1 MDWICPRCNKSLSG
15 TTPRTW
21 CVACGECG
29 TVVTADMLKKLPRD
43 FSGGSKKESPT
54 VIFKGE
60 WPGESIRGG
69 KE

>member
-1 MDWICPRCNKSLSG
+1 
-15 TTPRTW
+15 
-21 CVACGECG
+21 
-29 TVVTADMLKKLPRD
+29 MLKKLPRD
-43 FSGGSKKESPT
+43 FSGGRKKESPT